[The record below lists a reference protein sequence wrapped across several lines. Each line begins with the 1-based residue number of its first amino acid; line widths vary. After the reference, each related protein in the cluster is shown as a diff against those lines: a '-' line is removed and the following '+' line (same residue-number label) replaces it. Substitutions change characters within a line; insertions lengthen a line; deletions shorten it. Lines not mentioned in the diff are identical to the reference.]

1 MVVAFTGISG
11 VGKTTF
17 LQSMAGEIAFQ
28 HLTGGSLIAVASAAP
43 DRHRDELRLADLDE
57 NQRLLIR
64 GFYET
69 RDPAASIIIIDGHVI
84 IDGPTGTTEIG
95 SLVFASL
102 GVNLMVHLEAE
113 PTKIARNRARD
124 TSRDR
129 PARSVDVLRR
139 HQEKSRQ
146 RARVVADELGI
157 EFLAITHSRAANLV
171 ERIGR
176 LSCHSAVVNNS
187 FD

>member
-1 MVVAFTGISG
+1 MIVAFTGISG

-17 LQSMAGEIAFQ
+17 LQSMAEEVEFQ
-28 HLTGGSLIAVASAAP
+28 HLTGGSLIALARAAP
-43 DRHRDELRLADLDE
+43 DGRRDELRLNDLDE

-64 GFYET
+64 GFSET

-84 IDGPTGTTEIG
+84 IDGLTGTTEID

-113 PTKIARNRARD
+113 PTKIARNRTRD

-129 PARSVDVLRR
+129 PVRSVDVLRR
-139 HQEKSRQ
+139 HQQKSRQ
-146 RARVVADELGI
+146 RARVVADELDI
-157 EFLAITHSRAANLV
+157 EFLAITHSQEAALV

-176 LSCHSAVVNNS
+176 LSCHSAVVDNS
-187 FD
+187 FN